1 MVVISRG
8 LGIVVL
14 LVGLCTSVSALAES
28 RKNCGPGRRP
38 GINGCVDA
46 APKARSQAPTKEAR
60 DTSPPKPEP
69 MRPPPDGKSPAEV
82 ADRILLI
89 QELQQLEALLKK
101 LPKNAPE
108 RAAVVKRLAETYADL
123 AKRAEYEREL
133 ARMRAEQARR
143 EEKLDRESTRR
154 PRTPTTL

>member
-1 MVVISRG
+1 MQS
-8 LGIVVL
+8 
-14 LVGLCTSVSALAES
+14 THWS
-28 RKNCGPGRRP
+28 
-38 GINGCVDA
+38 
-46 APKARSQAPTKEAR
+46 
-60 DTSPPKPEP
+60 
-69 MRPPPDGKSPAEV
+69 
-82 ADRILLI
+82 
-89 QELQQLEALLKK
+89 ALLKK